1 MGRPPSSRLEE
12 LQVVSGRGVLDKGDG
27 VLRIGGDKNNWIEK
41 VLSAI
46 VRGDE

>member
-1 MGRPPSSRLEE
+1 MSDVTGSSR
-12 LQVVSGRGVLDKGDG
+12 VRGVLERGDG